1 MSKGDPTFTYI
12 RILPIKKKKKS
23 SNNVM
28 KLQLLQ
34 SHLSCARIES
44 AQLRAAEGVPQ
55 VYVVLT

>member
-1 MSKGDPTFTYI
+1 
-12 RILPIKKKKKS
+12 
-23 SNNVM
+23 M

-34 SHLSCARIES
+34 SHLFCARIES